1 MRNEDYSTNAFADS
15 EGNSSSFLS
24 STGCGGTKM
33 GKTQNTRSR

>member
-1 MRNEDYSTNAFADS
+1 MRNEDYSTNAFANS

-24 STGCGGTKM
+24 FTGCGGTKM